1 MFPLI
6 SVIIPIYNVEKYVKR
21 CLDSVLNQTY
31 CHLEVIL
38 VDDGSTDSSGKI
50 CDEYKKMDTRIRVIH
65 KSNEGVSSAR
75 NLGIEVA
82 NGEYIAFIDSDDAM
96 EKDCIEYL
104 YRLIQENHCS
114 LSICSYRIRFEGKN
128 KYHNTGRGGQEVLP
142 SEKCIEK
149 MLYGEDGI
157 DVFPWGKLYHRSI
170 MGAIRYPHGK
180 LAQDVGTTYKFMQAA
195 KWIACGYQCK
205 YNYWIRK
212 NSATTQ
218 RFKRAHFD
226 LIEMGDQM
234 TTDICKWYPEL
245 WSAAI
250 RYRVWTRFSVLNRM
264 TTASKQYIPY
274 RQEIVSYIRENAKFV
289 LQNPKAPV
297 RDKLAIWMLSCGLS
311 IYRGAWKIYCHVM
324 K

>member
-128 KYHNTGRGGQEVLP
+128 KYHNTGRGG
-142 SEKCIEK
+142 K
-149 MLYGEDGI
+149 
-157 DVFPWGKLYHRSI
+157 
-170 MGAIRYPHGK
+170 
-180 LAQDVGTTYKFMQAA
+180 KFCLL
-195 KWIACGYQCK
+195 K
-205 YNYWIRK
+205 
-212 NSATTQ
+212 
-218 RFKRAHFD
+218 
-226 LIEMGDQM
+226 
-234 TTDICKWYPEL
+234 
-245 WSAAI
+245 
-250 RYRVWTRFSVLNRM
+250 SV
-264 TTASKQYIPY
+264 
-274 RQEIVSYIRENAKFV
+274 
-289 LQNPKAPV
+289 
-297 RDKLAIWMLSCGLS
+297 
-311 IYRGAWKIYCHVM
+311 
-324 K
+324 